1 MSTLNQ
7 TQIANIAAQAAQIDV
22 KQRSIN

>member
-1 MSTLNQ
+1 MFSLE
-7 TQIANIAAQAAQIDV
+7 V